1 MGATPGVLANASFT
15 VIVLGAN
22 GAIMMLFLINGVFR
36 GAGDAATA
44 MRVLWF
50 ANAINIVLDP
60 CLIFGLGP
68 FPRLGVAGAAVAPTA
83 GGGLGGA
90 PQPWLL
96 SRGSR
101 HIVVRRRHVRLDP
114 RVMLG
119 MLRLS
124 GSAVFQW
131 LIATTSWL
139 GVVRIVAS
147 FGSDALAANTI
158 AIRIVMF
165 ALLPSWGLSN
175 AAATLVGQNLGA
187 GKPERAEASVWRACV
202 ANLALLGAIELLFE
216 IFAEPL
222 IGLFTNDPAV
232 APIAVR
238 GLRIVA
244 GGFVFYAPGYVLTQS
259 FNGAGDTTTPTVIN
273 VFCFWLFEIP

>member
-68 FPRLGVAGAAVAPTA
+68 FPRLGVAGAAVATTA
-83 GGGLGGA
+83 RGGLGVA
-90 PQPWLL
+90 AQLWLL

-114 RVMLG
+114 RGLLG
-119 MLRLS
+119 LLRLS
-124 GSAVFQW
+124 GRARVPRLGS
-131 LIATTSWL
+131 TTRRL
-139 GVVRIVAS
+139 GGR
-147 FGSDALAANTI
+147 
-158 AIRIVMF
+158 
-165 ALLPSWGLSN
+165 
-175 AAATLVGQNLGA
+175 
-187 GKPERAEASVWRACV
+187 
-202 ANLALLGAIELLFE
+202 
-216 IFAEPL
+216 
-222 IGLFTNDPAV
+222 
-232 APIAVR
+232 
-238 GLRIVA
+238 
-244 GGFVFYAPGYVLTQS
+244 
-259 FNGAGDTTTPTVIN
+259 
-273 VFCFWLFEIP
+273 